1 MDGDGDFDDG
11 HHHHGHYDLNLRCRN
26 GHWRPSLEIRWR
38 DDDDDNDNRSGR
50 GSSGSSRGS
59 SDHYFRLDS
68 ISSVLCGRDRSGA
81 FDTHH
86 GSGRGHFDDDDGATV
101 EWTFTDGRGW
111 SDRQRATIKVCDSR
125 GRTVLEWSG
134 TVSNGRNSAHGR

>member
-11 HHHHGHYDLNLRCRN
+11 HHHHVHYDLNLRCRTE
-26 GHWRPSLEIRWR
+26 HWRPSLELLW
-38 DDDDDNDNRSGR
+38 DDDDNDNRYGR
-50 GSSGSSRGS
+50 GSW
-59 SDHYFRLDS
+59 DHHFRLDNVNS
-68 ISSVLCGRDRSGA
+68 ILCGRDRSGA

-86 GSGRGHFDDDDGATV
+86 GTGRGHLDDDDGATI

-111 SDRQRATIKVCDSR
+111 SDRQRVTIKVCDAR

-134 TVSNGRNSAHGR
+134 TVSNGWNRAHGR